1 MRRAT
6 PSGSEKKARA
16 ASSVSLRSH
25 DATHDSYDGT
35 ESVNWLRKR
44 LEGSNPD
51 LLRRM
56 VGRFADSLMAA
67 GVKSL
72 RCADSGQ
79 GSTKR
84 VSSPTDLAIDAAV
97 EVYLTDRSTRRAQ
110 SVIHEMGIGR
120 ISTTQVAALTRSLNG
135 VVADFRNRRLDGAP
149 YTYLSLDAQA
159 RCHREGSRA
168 VHAMP
173 VVVRGLKPGGFFEM
187 VDLDLVSGTDAAY
200 WSWLLRGLVGRGLS
214 GVRLVIA
221 DSHPGLREAI
231 AELLPGAAWQ
241 RSRAHGVRELLMAV
255 PEPTQPLVAT
265 LVSSIYDQPNRA
277 AVWAQ
282 HGRIVEQLRA
292 QF

>member
-44 LEGSNPD
+44 LEDSNPD

-187 VDLDLVSGTDAAY
+187 VGMPLSSRDSLSSSNCFSMPISASRFVKPACSSSVTIEIPRL
-200 WSWLLRGLVGRGLS
+200 WSATRC
-214 GVRLVIA
+214 A
-221 DSHPGLREAI
+221 DSMIRPGLKTTTCRSAASSAVEEATSSTKSPRAVSNAIRFNVSMRLSI
-231 AELLPGAAWQ
+231 AMMCMRG
-241 RSRAHGVRELLMAV
+241 
-255 PEPTQPLVAT
+255 
-265 LVSSIYDQPNRA
+265 
-277 AVWAQ
+277 
-282 HGRIVEQLRA
+282 
-292 QF
+292 